1 MGTFSWRGLRR
12 SSMAVAITALVS
24 VDATAE
30 QSTPIEPMANV
41 PPTAQQQV
49 TLANYLQNPF
59 SQWGFSNSSAVAN
72 SLHIARA
79 GSLPNWMATADEAMA
94 SLNVELEG
102 GKLRTVE
109 QLFSDQHSTAV
120 IVTRG
125 DNILFERYADAGNR
139 HQPHIWFSMTKSL
152 VTTAFGLLV
161 EQGKVDLEKSPA
173 DYIPELNGSGF
184 ERTTIQQVLDHTTA
198 LAFVENYTDPEAPF
212 ARFYAPAL
220 GMMYAPGAADVQ
232 PGETEIYGVH
242 DFLAHYVEEN
252 PELQPGEAFEYNS
265 ANADVIGWLVARL
278 SGQPLAEFIEQ
289 HIWQPLGTEHDAY
302 LLADRALQGVAT
314 GGMNT
319 TLRDAAQFG
328 RLIANRGR
336 VGDNQLVPAAWV
348 DASLQLTDYHRRNM
362 ARSNRS
368 AAIPYE
374 GYHNMWWI
382 LDSKR
387 GEYVAGGIYGQ
398 MIYIDRASGIV
409 AAMYN
414 HHVDASAATSPDTQN
429 KLRAFRAIARQYD

>member
-1 MGTFSWRGLRR
+1 MGTFSSRRLRR
-12 SSMAVAITALVS
+12 SSLALSIAALISLTA
-24 VDATAE
+24 AAE
-30 QSTPIEPMANV
+30 QGESIEPMANV
-41 PPTAQQQV
+41 PPTAEQQV

-79 GSLPNWMATADEAMA
+79 GALPNWMAMPDEALA

-102 GKLRTVE
+102 GELRTVE
-109 QLFSDQHSTAV
+109 QLFSDRYSTAV
-120 IVTRG
+120 VVTRG
-125 DNILFERYADAGNR
+125 DNILFERYAGSGNR

-161 EQGKVDLEKSPA
+161 EQGRVDLEKSPA
-173 DYIPELNGSGF
+173 DYIPELKGSGF
-184 ERTTIQQVLDHTTA
+184 ERTTIQQVLDHVSA
-198 LAFVENYTDPEAPF
+198 LEFTENYTDPDAPF

-242 DFLAHYVEEN
+242 DFLAHYVKEN
-252 PELQPGEAFEYNS
+252 PALQPGEAFEYNS

-289 HIWQPLGTEHDAY
+289 HIWQPLGTEHDAF

-314 GGMNT
+314 GGMNS
-319 TLRDAAQFG
+319 TLRDAVQFG
-328 RLIANRGR
+328 RLMVNRGR
-336 VGDNQLVPAAWV
+336 LGENQLVPAAWV

-362 ARSNRS
+362 ARSNRA
-368 AAIPYE
+368 AAISYE

-398 MIYIDRASGIV
+398 MIYIDRASGVI